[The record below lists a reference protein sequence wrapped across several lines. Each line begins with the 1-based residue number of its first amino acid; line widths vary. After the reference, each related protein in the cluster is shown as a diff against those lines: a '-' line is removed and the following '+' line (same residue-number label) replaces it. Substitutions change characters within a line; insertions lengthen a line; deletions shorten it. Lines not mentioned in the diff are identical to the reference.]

1 MCPPSGDP
9 VVGRLLDGRYLI
21 QSRIARGG
29 MATVYR
35 ALDTRLDRTVAVKIM
50 HQHLAEDGDFAARFV
65 REARAAARL
74 NHGGVVGVFDQGD
87 DDGLVYLAM
96 EYVPG
101 RTLRDVLSDEAPL
114 PPLRAVQLMERV
126 LDALAA
132 AHAAKIVHRD
142 VKPEN
147 VLITPGGGVKVADFG
162 LARAISTD
170 STATAT
176 GGLLIGTVSYLAPEL
191 VLGEG
196 ADARSDVY
204 AAGVVLYELLTGGK
218 PHQGET
224 PIQVAYR
231 HVNNDVPPPSDSE
244 PDLDW
249 QIPDFVDALVAR
261 ATTRDP
267 DLRPTDAGVLLRQLS
282 RVRSALEQGVRDDPE
297 LADDLR
303 PRAGRADEM
312 REDTVPDPL
321 LEPVPPDAPEPAPAP
336 DGHEHTLVVGLVPAE
351 AAAAPPPPP
360 PSAAPAQRG
369 APAPAPRR
377 RRRGVWWL
385 VLVLVLALLAGLG
398 GWWYGVGRFTETPRL
413 LEMTEAQARERA
425 SDAGLGLEIAETAYS
440 ERVPA
445 GSVVATDPA
454 PGERI
459 LDDGT
464 IDVTLSRG
472 RERYPVPDLAGMTV
486 GEADDALADTSLALG
501 EQVRRWSERFDEGVV
516 VRTVLPLGRM
526 LRPDARVDVVV
537 SKGPRPIDIEDF
549 TGEPFADAREA
560 LREAGFRVE
569 VTGREFSDSVPRGSV
584 LSQDP
589 SGGTGVRGDR
599 IDLVVSKGPELVEV
613 PDVFRASVDDA
624 VAQLEAV
631 GLVADPQQADV
642 YLGFDLVARQ
652 SVAAGEMVPRGT
664 TVVLTYI

>member
-9 VVGRLLDGRYLI
+9 VLGRLLDGRYEI

-35 ALDTRLDRTVAVKIM
+35 AMDTRLDRTVAVKIM
-50 HQHLAEDGDFAARFV
+50 HPHLAEDSDFAARFV

-74 NHGGVVGVFDQGD
+74 NHGGVVGVFDQGA

-101 RTLRDVLSDEAPL
+101 RTLRDVVSDEAPL

-132 AHAAKIVHRD
+132 AHTAKIVHRD

-162 LARAISTD
+162 LARAISSDNT
-170 STATAT
+170 TTAT

-191 VLGEG
+191 VLGAS

-204 AAGVVLYELLTGGK
+204 AAGVVLYELLTGCK

-231 HVNNDVPPPSDSE
+231 HVNNDVPAPSDQAG
-244 PDLDW
+244 LDW
-249 QIPDFVDALVAR
+249 PIPDFVDALVAR

-267 DLRPTDAGVLLRQLS
+267 DLRPTDAGVLLRQLR
-282 RVRSALEQGVRDDPE
+282 RVRSALEQGVHDDPE

-303 PRAGRADEM
+303 PQPGRVEDE

-321 LEPVPPDAPEPAPAP
+321 LEPAPVGAPAPAP
-336 DGHEHTLVVGLVPAE
+336 NPDDREHTLVVGVVPLDTAP
-351 AAAAPPPPP
+351 AAPPPPP
-360 PSAAPAQRG
+360 TPAATQRG

-377 RRRGVWWL
+377 RRRGMWWL
-385 VLVLVLALLAGLG
+385 ILVLVLAILAGFG

-413 LEMTEAQARERA
+413 LQMTEAEAREEA
-425 SDAGLGLEIAETAYS
+425 ADAGLGLEVAETAFS

-472 RERYPVPDLAGMTV
+472 KERYPVPDLAGMTV
-486 GEADDALADTSLALG
+486 DEAAESLADDGLVLG
-501 EQVRRWSERFDEGVV
+501 DQAQRWSGRFDEGVV
-516 VRTVLPLGRM
+516 IETALPVGKM
-526 LRPDARVDVVV
+526 LRPEASVDVVV

-549 TGEPFADAREA
+549 TGQPAADARAA
-560 LREAGFRVE
+560 LEDAGFRVE
-569 VTGREFSDSVPRGSV
+569 VTGREFSDTVPQGAV
-584 LSQDP
+584 IAQDP
-589 SGGTGVRGDR
+589 SAGTGVRGDR
-599 IDLVVSKGPELVEV
+599 IGLVVSKGPELVAV
-613 PDVFRASVDDA
+613 PDLFRVSLDDA

-631 GLVADPQQADV
+631 GLVAEPQEADV
-642 YLGFDLVARQ
+642 YLGFDLVAQQ
-652 SVAAGEMVPRGT
+652 SVAAGEMVSRGT